1 MKVKS
6 ESEVAQSC
14 STLRDPMDCSLPGS
28 SVHRVFQARVLETG
42 AITFSEISSKERL
55 KAIPKIKF
63 LKCFFSICTLESYD
77 KISSNGKFGEGNG
90 TPLQCSCLENPMD
103 GGAW

>member
-1 MKVKS
+1 MIWSSKHFCMLAKLL
-6 ESEVAQSC
+6 QSC
-14 STLRDPMDCSLPGS
+14 QSLCHPTDCSLPGS

-77 KISSNGKFGEGNG
+77 KI
-90 TPLQCSCLENPMD
+90 
-103 GGAW
+103 